1 VGALFPGGRSLAR
14 ERFPGIPGEEWGVS
28 IYRSLPRCVA
38 LLGVLAIAACARTA
52 PKLYGTVL
60 QPISPAPPLTAI
72 DQNGVPFSLARE
84 RGRVLALYFGFT
96 HCKDICPQT
105 LAKLGA
111 ARAKSR
117 LGSRVAILFVSVDPA
132 RDTPAALRAFF
143 ARVGVRAVGV
153 TGTLAQMKAIWS
165 AYGVD
170 VQATRTDVGH
180 SDFVYFIGPR
190 GNLRIVGGDDM
201 SIAQLAS
208 DMRGLAR

>member
-1 VGALFPGGRSLAR
+1 MYVRRLAP
-14 ERFPGIPGEEWGVS
+14 RF
-28 IYRSLPRCVA
+28 VA
-38 LLGVLAIAACARTA
+38 LAGVLAIAACARTA
-52 PKLYGTVL
+52 PKLYGTQV
-60 QPISPAPPLTAI
+60 QPISPAPAITAI

-84 RGRVLALYFGFT
+84 RGRVVALYFGFT

-111 ARAKSR
+111 ARAKSG
-117 LGSRVAILFVSVDPA
+117 LGSRVAIVFASVDPL
-132 RDTPAALRAFF
+132 RDTPTALRAFF
-143 ARVGVRAVGV
+143 DRVGVRAVGV